1 MKVQSSISGCYGIH
15 ALLNTQKGN
24 ALGTK
29 ATFPGEHLM
38 GCQFVKRLQR
48 KRSCWGAIGRKTT
61 QSRIYLIQG
70 MSFYDPSHQSI
81 TNDLESPLQ
90 GGMPLWMQNE
100 DRWRGSPETKVLQR
114 SAQGSGYREKGN
126 SEQPH
131 TRRGM
136 VRVAEKDVASRPRSD
151 PRAQRSP
158 FQS

>member
-1 MKVQSSISGCYGIH
+1 
-15 ALLNTQKGN
+15 
-24 ALGTK
+24 
-29 ATFPGEHLM
+29 M
-38 GCQFVKRLQR
+38 GCRFVKKLQR

-61 QSRIYLIQG
+61 QSRVYLIQG

-90 GGMPLWMQNE
+90 GGMPLWMQNNE

-131 TRRGM
+131 TRRGWSGLLRRM
-136 VRVAEKDVASRPRSD
+136 WLAGPDLTQGPSS
-151 PRAQRSP
+151 SP